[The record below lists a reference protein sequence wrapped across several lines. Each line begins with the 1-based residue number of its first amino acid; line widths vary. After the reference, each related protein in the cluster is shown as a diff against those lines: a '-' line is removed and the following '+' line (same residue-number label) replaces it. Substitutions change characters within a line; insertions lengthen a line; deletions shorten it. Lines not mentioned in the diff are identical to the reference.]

1 MLKARRK
8 SSQGFVL
15 VLALGLLAIF
25 GLMGAAWVQYMQLE
39 QLESRQ
45 EQWQLHAN
53 HVAQGGI
60 QAAIGDIQSALNT
73 GGVSTLLG
81 DQQYAVPVY
90 KTVRGGGQAPLAA
103 DEKAGGHATVKITD
117 ECARINVNF
126 ASTRVLRA
134 LFGSGDMARLV
145 RKSLPRPDGTVDDE
159 TGTQRWLVNLDDLVT
174 RNLIDA
180 GTLASIGERV
190 LTLYTVP
197 DPSNPEAFINVNTAS
212 QAVLEAVLA
221 VDSATADAIVANRPF
236 TTVDQLVAAAGKP
249 ANTFNV
255 RPDLATPDAL
265 PKQLCFS
272 SRCFRIVSEA
282 KVTTPDMN
290 NVPRTRGQA
299 RAEAV
304 VYFPADGRPQVRFSS
319 TVRSQEG

>member
-1 MLKARRK
+1 MLKARRQ

-15 VLALGLLAIF
+15 VLALGLLAVF
-25 GLMGAAWVQYMQLE
+25 GLMGAVWVQYMQLE

-60 QAAIGDIQSALNT
+60 QAAIGDIQAALNT
-73 GGVSTLLG
+73 GGVSNL
-81 DQQYAVPVY
+81 DECSVPVL
-90 KTVRGGGQAPLAA
+90 KTVRGGGQNPLAA
-103 DEKAGGHATVKITD
+103 DVKAAGHASVTITD

-134 LFGSGDMARLV
+134 LFGSGDRARLV
-145 RKSLPRPDGTVDDE
+145 RKSLPRTDGAADDE
-159 TGTQRWLVNLDDLVT
+159 TGSQRWLVNLDDLVT
-174 RNLIDA
+174 RGLIDA
-180 GTLASIGERV
+180 GTLASISEDD

-197 DPSNPEAFINVNTAS
+197 DPSNPAAFINVNTAS
-212 QAVLEAVLA
+212 PAVLEAVLA
-221 VDSATADAIVANRPF
+221 VDAATAGVIVANRPF

-272 SRCFRIVSEA
+272 SRCFRIISKA
-282 KVTTPDMN
+282 KVTTPRGEDME
-290 NVPRTRGQA
+290 PRFRGGA

-304 VYFPADGRPQVRFSS
+304 VYFPIDGRPQVRFSS
-319 TVRSQEG
+319 TVRNREG